1 MPDAHANALAERL
14 RLHYSEGGYGHS
26 HRLPPERA
34 LCGRFGVSRTTLRK
48 ALAILEADGLIW
60 RHVGRGTFLGARPI
74 FDLDDVDYLAGLA
87 QPPKVVEAR
96 MAMEPELA
104 RLAAIHGVKANF
116 DEIAVC
122 GRRCREA
129 RDWRVY
135 EAWDERFHLA
145 IAKATRNKM
154 LLHLFETVNAVR
166 RSVVW
171 SRPRQSKSPPRTH
184 ASFDE
189 HDAIAAA
196 IAARDGERSAA
207 LMRAHL
213 LSVRSRTEA

>member
-1 MPDAHANALAERL
+1 MPDTHTDALVERL
-14 RLHYSEGGYGHS
+14 RRQFAEDGYCHS
-26 HRLPPERA
+26 HRLPPERT
-34 LCGRFGVSRTTLRK
+34 LCAQFGVSRSTLRK

-87 QPPKVVEAR
+87 QPQNVVEAR

-104 RLAAIHGVKANF
+104 RLAAIHGAKADF
-116 DEIAVC
+116 DEIALC
-122 GRRCREA
+122 GRRCRA
-129 RDWRVY
+129 AHDWRIY

-154 LLHLFETVNAVR
+154 LFHLFETVNAVR

-171 SRPRQSKSPPRTH
+171 SRARHSKSPPQNH

-196 IAARDGERSAA
+196 IAARDGDRSAA

-213 LSVRSRTEA
+213 LSVRVRTET